1 MSSATER
8 SSINGIITPESITIT
23 FPGLSTADGN
33 RLASSL
39 GETIRD
45 VDPHVS
51 VERQRER
58 ADTQDFGATLSVIL
72 GTAAVTAVAKG
83 IAAWLARN
91 SGAQIE
97 VRRKGKL
104 ILRATHLD
112 SKDVPRIA
120 QAISGS

>member
-1 MSSATER
+1 MATE
-8 SSINGIITPESITIT
+8 SLIVT
-23 FPGLSTADGN
+23 FPDASTAQGN

-39 GETIRD
+39 ADVLRD
-45 VDPHVS
+45 ADPNILVD
-51 VERQRER
+51 RQRER
-58 ADTQDFGATLSVIL
+58 TDTQDFGATLAVIL

-97 VRRKGKL
+97 IRRKGEVV
-104 ILRATHLD
+104 LRATHLD

-120 QAISGS
+120 EALSPGR